1 MLGIRRQGKV
11 RGRSRRRCRS
21 RRLWLVSVSLY
32 RSGHRGA
39 GAGGGSGS
47 GLPCAN
53 KSEIHQ
59 PSAGQPAHM
68 SNCWA
73 GRSCNLMPQWEKCW
87 ASEWPKLH
95 MLFHRWMSSL
105 VMAGSQ
111 IISLY
116 NEIHNFSSCQRW
128 IFIASRQ
135 DLTIG
140 SFRSRRDKKKK
151 ISTNFSFS
159 T

>member
-21 RRLWLVSVSLY
+21 RWLWLVSVSLY
-32 RSGHRGA
+32 RSGNRGA
-39 GAGGGSGS
+39 SGGSNSGS

-53 KSEIHQ
+53 KSKIHQ

-95 MLFHRWMSSL
+95 MLFPCDWVVRLWQ
-105 VMAGSQ
+105 AIYRC
-111 IISLY
+111 III
-116 NEIHNFSSCQRW
+116 NIFFSSCQR
-128 IFIASRQ
+128 INVNYH
-135 DLTIG
+135 DLTIEIY
-140 SFRSRRDKKKK
+140 RSRRDKAITKFGKYCE
-151 ISTNFSFS
+151 
-159 T
+159 

>member
-21 RRLWLVSVSLY
+21 RWLWLVSVSLY
-32 RSGHRGA
+32 RSGNRGA
-39 GAGGGSGS
+39 GGGSGSGS

-53 KSEIHQ
+53 KSKIHQ

-95 MLFHRWMSSL
+95 ILFPRWMGSSI
-105 VMAGSQ
+105 MTSD
-111 IISLY
+111 ISLCFQQLPMY
-116 NEIHNFSSCQRW
+116 WYLLRGAMIWQLIYLNFDEI
-128 IFIASRQ
+128 
-135 DLTIG
+135 
-140 SFRSRRDKKKK
+140 RRKY
-151 ISTNFSFS
+151 
-159 T
+159 